1 MKRIKYTPDAAD
13 KLRGIKGAITA
24 KYGSKKAKEIVGGIT
39 QAIRGL
45 AINEEKGPSVEAM
58 F

>member
-13 KLRGIKGAITA
+13 KLRGIKEAITER
-24 KYGSKKAKEIVGGIT
+24 YGSKKANEIVGEKT

-45 AINEEKGPSVEAM
+45 VSLSRLCS
-58 F
+58 

>member
-24 KYGSKKAKEIVGGIT
+24 KYGSKKANVSGWSSREFESM
-39 QAIRGL
+39 
-45 AINEEKGPSVEAM
+45 NELM
-58 F
+58 N